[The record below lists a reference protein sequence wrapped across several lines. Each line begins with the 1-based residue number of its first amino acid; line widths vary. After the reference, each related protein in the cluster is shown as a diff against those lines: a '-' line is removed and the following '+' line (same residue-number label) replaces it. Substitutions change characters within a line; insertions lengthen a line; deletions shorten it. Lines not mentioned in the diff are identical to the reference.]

1 MLPLII
7 WNETI
12 EIGIQSMD
20 SQHQRWIGLM
30 NELYDAMRTGK
41 AKAVVGRT
49 LTSMLE
55 YTQTHFTSEEK
66 LIATYDYPEFK
77 DHKQVHKEFIERIE
91 GLSHRQQSHDDALT
105 SEVMNFLKE
114 WLINHIQSVDRQYVP
129 LLKSKGVR

>member
-12 EIGIQSMD
+12 AIGILSMD

-49 LTSMLE
+49 LTNMLD
-55 YTQTHFTSEEK
+55 YTQTHFTAEEK
-66 LIATYDYPEFK
+66 LIATHGYPEYK
-77 DHKQVHKEFIERIE
+77 EHKQIHDGFIERIE
-91 GLSHRQQSHDDALT
+91 GLSRRQQSHDDALT